1 MNEQTELRA
10 GLIAAYG
17 KGELLSQQD
26 ALIAE
31 NERLL
36 MLEKSVLK
44 KTEMLR
50 HGFWDVS
57 EETGPAGKLHAA
69 ITALWIDLEN
79 ESEARIALL
88 ESVAPKEGP
97 PSRIT

>member
-10 GLIAAYG
+10 LIAAHG
-17 KGELLSQQD
+17 KGELLSQLD
-26 ALIAE
+26 SLIAE
-31 NERLL
+31 NERLVT
-36 MLEKSVLK
+36 LEKSVRK
-44 KTEMLR
+44 KTGMLR

-57 EETGPAGKLHAA
+57 EETGPAGELHAG

-88 ESVAPKEGP
+88 ESAAPK
-97 PSRIT
+97 